1 MQAGHSAATVHTMH
15 HHQHDARSDDAGEAA
30 AIGTALPGAGVDQDH
45 AHDRHGGHSA
55 AMFRRKFWISLGLT
69 IRILIWRHMRAQ
81 LIGYAPPALPGAMW
95 IAPIFGTA
103 VFRIWRLAVRN
114 RRDRR
119 ASRSI
124 ARNDDADRARD
135 RCCVRLQRR
144 GDVRLSGHAVV
155 GGVRDIRDRHASR
168 PFVCAA

>member
-1 MQAGHSAATVHTMH
+1 MH
-15 HHQHDARSDDAGEAA
+15 HHQHDAHSDDAREAA

-103 VFRIWRLAVRN
+103 VFAYGGWPFVTGAIGEL
-114 RRDRR
+114 RDRLPGMMTLIALAIGVAFVFSVAVTFGYPSMPLWEEFATFVTVMLLGLLSVPPRGAWRR
-119 ASRSI
+119 A
-124 ARNDDADRARD
+124 
-135 RCCVRLQRR
+135 
-144 GDVRLSGHAVV
+144 
-155 GGVRDIRDRHASR
+155 GG
-168 PFVCAA
+168 